1 MRLDRRLQASALRR
15 VRKRGGKG
23 NAGHSDGIVYRSPT
37 GALLRFG
44 PQHRCS
50 YAVYVGVARTGNRR
64 EDERFDRARR
74 NRDVGAVHF
83 GVRQQLT
90 AKITEMDKPHRF
102 VDEMVKGAF
111 ARFYHEHT
119 FMPEAEGTR
128 MTDTFDYTS
137 PCGPLGWLADAWFL
151 ERYMRRLLA
160 ERNAVVKRL
169 AEEQVVA
176 TEKIHSDM
184 KRSSKHPF

>member
-1 MRLDRRLQASALRR
+1 MPVIRMELFIEAPPELCFDLARSIDVHMLSMSGSQERAI
-15 VRKRGGKG
+15 GG
-23 NAGHSDGIVYRSPT
+23 
-37 GALLRFG
+37 
-44 PQHRCS
+44 
-50 YAVYVGVARTGNRR
+50 RTSGLI
-64 EDERFDRARR
+64 ELGET
-74 NRDVGAVHF
+74 VTWEAVHF

-184 KRSSKHPF
+184 KRSSKRPF